1 MRNIILML
9 MLTFVSSNAMAEW
22 VAVNHN
28 EYATGYANPASI
40 VKDGNIVKMW
50 SLVDCK
56 ALTHFIGGSP
66 FMSIKSQEEF
76 DCKEKELRTLVY
88 SLHSGKMGE
97 GEVIFV
103 DSNPSKWEPVLPD
116 SEMERFLKI
125 ACGQK

>member
-1 MRNIILML
+1 
-9 MLTFVSSNAMAEW
+9 
-22 VAVNHN
+22 
-28 EYATGYANPASI
+28 
-40 VKDGNIVKMW
+40 
-50 SLVDCK
+50 
-56 ALTHFIGGSP
+56 
-66 FMSIKSQEEF
+66 MSIKSQEEF